1 MSRDHGILRPASRK
15 SNASF
20 CFFDFFQTNGE
31 RLPLGKIAVSTD
43 HSTDFHRAFRSCVNR
58 LTKDTQEALGDLFDL
73 TAVRLVRLAMSVT
86 GSQMDAEDAVQGA
99 YSRIAGKPKL
109 LARADAP
116 WPYLIRAVRNEAIR
130 ILQKRRTSSLGEIDA
145 QSAQDSAES
154 LLQREETAE
163 RVQRILKSLPKAQ
176 YEVVILK
183 HWEELTFAEIADVL
197 GKSQNTVASRYRY
210 AMEKLQRSLEPVVQE
225 PVTQRAPAVAAMAP
239 GRAAR

>member
-1 MSRDHGILRPASRK
+1 
-15 SNASF
+15 
-20 CFFDFFQTNGE
+20 
-31 RLPLGKIAVSTD
+31 
-43 HSTDFHRAFRSCVNR
+43 
-58 LTKDTQEALGDLFDL
+58 
-73 TAVRLVRLAMSVT
+73 
-86 GSQMDAEDAVQGA
+86 MDAEDAVQGA

-130 ILQKRRTSSLGEIDA
+130 ILQKRRASSLGEIDA